1 MHFELLDKH
10 HNRKGFDCGNQAI
23 NDYFHKMAN
32 QHAKKGIARTHLL
45 MNGQVIV
52 GFYTLS
58 NTIIENTDKEIGS
71 YPNKIPAILIGRMGV
86 DLSYQGKGMSEVL
99 LSHAIGKIKKLSFET
114 GIAFIVIEAKTH
126 KLADYYQGF
135 GFEPFPNSPLRLF
148 LAVNEID

>member
-45 MNGQVIV
+45 LNGQVIV

-58 NTIIENTDKEIGS
+58 NTIIENMDKEISS
-71 YPNKIPAILIGRMGV
+71 YPNKIPAILIGRIGV
-86 DLSYQGKGMSEVL
+86 DLSYQGKGMSELL

-114 GIAFIVIEAKTH
+114 GIAFIVIEAKTY
-126 KLADYYQGF
+126 KLAEYYQGF
-135 GFEPFPNSPLRLF
+135 GFEVFPNNPLKLF